1 MVDRTV
7 NQSYD
12 WNTLVEYVEYIMQTV
27 RSLSLGLVVG
37 AMGLVPASA
46 AVITLDFEGIGDQEA
61 IGDFYNGGGGEDFG
75 VTFSDNALGVIDAD
89 AGGNGNF
96 GNEPTPDTIM
106 FFLTGDAA
114 TLNFTEGFETGFSF
128 FYTAINDP
136 GNIDVYDGVGAT
148 GSILASLDL
157 PTTPSETGDPT
168 GDFNVFEPIGVE
180 FSGVAKSIDFG
191 GTIDQIGFDNITFGS
206 GTPGDQG
213 GSQPESGDSGS
224 GPNVVPL
231 PASLPLL
238 VAGFGVLGA
247 LRARRKKA

>member
-1 MVDRTV
+1 M
-7 NQSYD
+7 
-12 WNTLVEYVEYIMQTV
+12 YIL
-27 RSLSLGLVVG
+27 RSAALGLVVG
-37 AMGLVPASA
+37 TMGLLPASA
-46 AVITLDFEGIGDQEA
+46 AVITLDFEGVGNEEA
-61 IGDFYNGGGGEDFG
+61 IGDFYDGGGGEDFG
-75 VTFSDNALGVIDAD
+75 VTFSDNALGIIDRD

-114 TLNFTEGFETGFSF
+114 TLTFAEGFETGFSF
-128 FYTAINDP
+128 FYSAIGEP
-136 GNIDVYDGVGAT
+136 GNIDVYDGIDAT

-168 GDFNVFEPIGVE
+168 GDFNVFEPVGVE

-191 GTIDQIGFDNITFGS
+191 GTINKIGFDNITFGS

-213 GSQPESGDSGS
+213 GSQPESGDAGS

-247 LRARRKKA
+247 LRSRRKSA